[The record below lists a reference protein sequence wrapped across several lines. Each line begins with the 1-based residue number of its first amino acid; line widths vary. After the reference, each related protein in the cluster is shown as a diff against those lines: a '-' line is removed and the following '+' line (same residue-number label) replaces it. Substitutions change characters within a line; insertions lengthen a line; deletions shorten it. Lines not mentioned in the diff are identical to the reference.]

1 MGLQRAPPVA
11 VPRYR
16 SQRLVITVAAPSDA
30 GPGVR
35 ARLPAVRLAIFLDGV
50 RLAECAQRHQGTGNG
65 QSRLAC
71 GRVLLATHGH
81 AHYQCQHCCLAA
93 RTGLQCHW
101 RWVHLLHTILKLLAR
116 AIQLAVQLKRD
127 PSERTTRHL
136 FHFDKQLL
144 SPSVKVVLLLDLPQ
158 DGCYYQQ
165 REETA

>member
-1 MGLQRAPPVA
+1 MAGRRQMGLQRAPPVA

-101 RWVHLLHTILKLLAR
+101 RWVHLQLTRDTLVQSPTRLPQNALLC
-116 AIQLAVQLKRD
+116 
-127 PSERTTRHL
+127 S
-136 FHFDKQLL
+136 QLL
-144 SPSVKVVLLLDLPQ
+144 CASSD
-158 DGCYYQQ
+158 
-165 REETA
+165 A